1 MAMFKELPVGAL
13 FQVEHEDPRLLLCK
27 TEPAQRKIGRR
38 LCIFNAT
45 VVGTPDLFSVDAYD
59 SVIVVDPEDEQI
71 VAERALLRLLDTAVD
86 ALFEQMEPPPA
97 WAQQLR
103 VVAYWEDRDAV
114 MRAIQPYKGEAR
126 PLVHQPIS
134 SSAGEAIVQIE
145 PDEVSA

>member
-1 MAMFKELPVGAL
+1 MIFKDLPIGAL

-27 TEPAQRKIGRR
+27 TEPQQKKIGRR
-38 LCIFNAT
+38 LCVFNAK
-45 VVGTPDLFSVDAYD
+45 VVGAPSDLFSVDAYD

-71 VAERALLRLLDTAVD
+71 VAERKLLCLLDTAVD

-114 MRAIQPYKGEAR
+114 MRAIQPYKGEVR

-134 SSAGEAIVQIE
+134 SSAGEAIVEIAR
-145 PDEVSA
+145 DEVRE